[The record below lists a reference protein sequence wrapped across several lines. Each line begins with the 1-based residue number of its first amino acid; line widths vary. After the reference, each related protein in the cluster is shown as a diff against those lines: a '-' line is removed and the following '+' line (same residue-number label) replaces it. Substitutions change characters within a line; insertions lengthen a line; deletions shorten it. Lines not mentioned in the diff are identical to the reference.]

1 MTKPWEPRWS
11 VGRAGVGAPWQSGS
25 GVLSVCISLCP
36 SPKPAQRDDALS
48 RNTSLEEQL
57 RQAHAEISRG
67 QAQLA
72 ASEAMCT
79 SLQRELE
86 SVPRLEPPSPSAA
99 SAGAQLGRSK
109 QLVMAYREARATS
122 AVPSDMNDD

>member
-1 MTKPWEPRWS
+1 MTLRREAARTEEEQATAFLE
-11 VGRAGVGAPWQSGS
+11 VARAFEGE
-25 GVLSVCISLCP
+25 L
-36 SPKPAQRDDALS
+36 AQARLERDDALS

-122 AVPSDMNDD
+122 AVAK